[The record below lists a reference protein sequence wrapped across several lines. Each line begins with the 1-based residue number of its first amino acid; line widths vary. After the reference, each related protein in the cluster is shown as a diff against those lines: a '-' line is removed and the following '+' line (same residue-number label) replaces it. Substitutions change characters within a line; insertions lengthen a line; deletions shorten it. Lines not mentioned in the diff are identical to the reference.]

1 MTGLRRQITRLPTIP
16 SFRTLA
22 VAAGFITFAA
32 LMWAN
37 LDHPDFW
44 LDESITAGHIAK
56 PEYIHWDAFHPPGY
70 YWLLMH
76 WRDIFGPG
84 DVVLR
89 SFSVLWA
96 LLAVVLV
103 WLLASRLLRPP
114 SDLLALWL
122 FVLSPLGLLY
132 LRTARYFAM
141 TTALF
146 LLVAYL
152 LLLAATEGRW
162 RHYILLGLSAAAL
175 LWANY
180 IAALLLLPGYLL
192 LFDVARRDQPGYLP
206 RWLVSA
212 ALPVVA
218 LCPLAVRLLHSLSAV
233 SGIPQTAHLQGT
245 LYGLGIKLGLPVY
258 AAIIGENT
266 EPWRFYV
273 TVPVF
278 LAGAILLIAGF
289 TGARADRRPGR
300 WLKLW
305 TWPAAILAVAL
316 VFSTAA
322 RSEPIV
328 RVTSVALFALP
339 FAYILIARG
348 AQALRVPLLAGV
360 LVALVFV
367 GDLYGIHNY
376 FSGQQFLNPAYNV
389 PWRSVVTTIR
399 THWQPDDLVIECY
412 DASFRRYWADD
423 TTMIEYRLPVAL
435 TDMKPVQQFPKSGRR
450 IWLVARDRG
459 AQLPRQMTIQI
470 RDELAQKASEVQ
482 VFDFKPLSPTVRRWR
497 SRLLRQPVWDA
508 YVKLH
513 LFIP

>member
-1 MTGLRRQITRLPTIP
+1 MARLPTIP
-16 SFRTLA
+16 SFHA
-22 VAAGFITFAA
+22 FVVAAGFITFAV
-32 LMWAN
+32 LMGSN

-56 PEYIHWDAFHPPGY
+56 PEYIHWDAFHPPSY

-76 WRDIFGPG
+76 WSDIFGSG
-84 DVVLR
+84 DVALR

-96 LLAVVLV
+96 LLAVALV

-141 TTALF
+141 TTVLF

-152 LLLAATEGRW
+152 LLLATTEGRW

-180 IAALLLLPGYLL
+180 VAALLVVPGYLML
-192 LFDVARRDQPGYLP
+192 LYTTRRTYPRYLP

-212 ALPVVA
+212 ALPAVA
-218 LCPLAVRLLHSLSAV
+218 FWPLATKLIHSVAAV
-233 SGIPQTAHLQGT
+233 SGIPQAAHLQGT
-245 LYGLGIKLGLPVY
+245 LYGIAIKLGLPVY
-258 AAIIGENT
+258 AAIVGENT
-266 EPWRFYV
+266 DPWRFYI

-278 LAGAILLIAGF
+278 LAGAILLVAGF
-289 TGARADRRPGR
+289 TAARGDRSPGR

-305 TWPAAILAVAL
+305 IWPAAIITVAL

-328 RVTSVALFALP
+328 RVTSVAIFALP
-339 FAYILIARG
+339 FAYILMARG
-348 AQALRVPLLAGV
+348 AQALRAPLLAIL
-360 LVALVFV
+360 LVGLVFV

-376 FSGQQFLNPAYNV
+376 FAGQQFLNPAYNV
-389 PWRSVVTTIR
+389 PWQQVVATVR
-399 THWQPDDLVIECY
+399 ERWQPDDLVIECY

-435 TDMKPVQQFPKSGRR
+435 TDMEPVQQFPKSGQR

-459 AQLPRQMTIQI
+459 AHLPRQMTTQI
-470 RDELAQKASEVQ
+470 HNELAGKASGVQ
-482 VFDFKPLSPTVRRWR
+482 VFNFEPLPPAVRHWR
-497 SRLLRQPVWDA
+497 SRLLRRPVWDA
-508 YVKLH
+508 YIKLY
-513 LFIP
+513 LFVP

>member
-1 MTGLRRQITRLPTIP
+1 MTDLRRQITRLSDRP
-16 SFRTLA
+16 SFRIIA
-22 VAAGFITFAA
+22 VATGLITFAA
-32 LMWAN
+32 LMWSN
-37 LDHPDFW
+37 LGHPDFW

-56 PEYIHWDAFHPPGY
+56 PEYIHWDAFHPPSY

-84 DVVLR
+84 DVALR

-103 WLLASRLLRPP
+103 WLLASRLLESPA
-114 SDLLALWL
+114 DLLALWL

-152 LLLAATEGRW
+152 LLLAATAGRW
-162 RHYILLGLSAAAL
+162 RHYILLGLAAAAL

-180 IAALLLLPGYLL
+180 VAALLLLPGYLL
-192 LFDVARRDQPGYLP
+192 LFCAARRDQPGYLP
-206 RWLVSA
+206 RWLASA

-218 LCPLAVRLLHSLSAV
+218 FCPLAMRLLHSLSAV
-233 SGIPQTAHLQGT
+233 SGIPQSAHLQGT

-258 AAIIGENT
+258 AVIVGENT
-266 EPWRFYV
+266 HPWCFYI
-273 TVPVF
+273 TIPVF
-278 LAGAILLIAGF
+278 LAGVTLLVVGF
-289 TGARADRRPGR
+289 IGARGDRSPGR

-305 TWPAAILAVAL
+305 TWPAAIMAVAL

-339 FAYILIARG
+339 FAYILMARG
-348 AQALRVPLLAGV
+348 AQALRAPLLAGA
-360 LVALVFV
+360 LVAIVFV

-376 FSGQQFLNPAYNV
+376 FTGQQFLNPAYNV
-389 PWRSVVTTIR
+389 PWQQVVDTVR
-399 THWQPDDLVIECY
+399 ARWQADDLVIECY

-423 TTMIEYRLPVAL
+423 TTMIEYRLPVL
-435 TDMKPVQQFPKSGRR
+435 ITDMEPVQQFPKSGQR

-459 AQLPRQMTIQI
+459 AQLPRQMTTQI
-470 RDELAQKASEVQ
+470 RDELGQKASEVQ
-482 VFDFKPLSPTVRRWR
+482 IFNFKPLSPTVRRWR
-497 SRLLRQPVWDA
+497 SRLLCQPVWDA
-508 YVKLH
+508 YIKLY
-513 LFIP
+513 LFTP

>member
-1 MTGLRRQITRLPTIP
+1 MTDLRRQITRLSDRP
-16 SFRTLA
+16 SFRVLA
-22 VAAGFITFAA
+22 VAAGLIIFAA
-32 LMWAN
+32 LMWSN
-37 LDHPDFW
+37 LGHPDFW
-44 LDESITAGHIAK
+44 LDESITAGHIGQ
-56 PEYIHWDAFHPPGY
+56 PEHIYWDAFHPPGY

-84 DVVLR
+84 DMALR
-89 SFSVLWA
+89 SFSVVWA

-103 WLLASRLLRPP
+103 WLLASGLLE
-114 SDLLALWL
+114 STADLLALWL

-162 RHYILLGLSAAAL
+162 RHYILLGVAAAAL

-180 IAALLLLPGYLL
+180 VAALLLLPGYLL
-192 LFDVARRDQPGYLP
+192 LFCVARRDQPGYLV

-212 ALPVVA
+212 ALPIMA
-218 LCPLAVRLLHSLSAV
+218 LCPLAVRLLDSLSAV

-258 AAIIGENT
+258 AAIVGENT
-266 EPWRFYV
+266 DPWRFYI

-278 LAGAILLIAGF
+278 LAGGILLVAGF
-289 TGARADRRPGR
+289 VGARGDRRPGR

-305 TWPAAILAVAL
+305 AWPAAIMAVAL

-339 FAYILIARG
+339 FAYILMARG
-348 AQALRVPLLAGV
+348 AQALRAPLLAGV
-360 LVALVFV
+360 LVALLFV

-376 FSGQQFLNPAYNV
+376 FAGQQFLNPANNV
-389 PWRSVVTTIR
+389 PWQQIVDTVRAL
-399 THWQPDDLVIECY
+399 WQPGDLVVECY

-423 TTMIEYRLPVAL
+423 TTMIEYRLPVPVA
-435 TDMKPVQQFPKSGRR
+435 DMEPVQQFPQSGQR

-459 AQLPRQMTIQI
+459 AHLPRQMTTEI

-482 VFDFKPLSPTVRRWR
+482 IFNFKPLSPAVRRWR

-508 YVKLH
+508 YIKLY
-513 LFIP
+513 LFVP

>member
-1 MTGLRRQITRLPTIP
+1 MTDLQRQITRLSEHP
-16 SFRTLA
+16 SFRA
-22 VAAGFITFAA
+22 FVVAAGFITFAA
-32 LMWAN
+32 LMGAN
-37 LDHPDFW
+37 LGHPDFW

-56 PEYIHWDAFHPPGY
+56 PEYIHWDAFHPPSY

-76 WRDIFGPG
+76 WSDILGSG
-84 DVVLR
+84 DAALR

-152 LLLAATEGRW
+152 LLLAATKGRW

-180 IAALLLLPGYLL
+180 VAALLVVPGYLML
-192 LFDVARRDQPGYLP
+192 LYTTRHTQRGYLP
-206 RWLVSA
+206 RWLISA
-212 ALPVVA
+212 ALPIMA
-218 LCPLAVRLLHSLSAV
+218 LCPLVTKLLHSVSAV
-233 SGIPQTAHLQGT
+233 SGIHQAAHLQGT

-258 AAIIGENT
+258 AAIVGENT
-266 EPWRFYV
+266 DPWRFYI

-278 LAGAILLIAGF
+278 LAGAILLVAGVI
-289 TGARADRRPGR
+289 GARSDRHPGW

-305 TWPAAILAVAL
+305 TWPAAIIAVAL

-328 RVTSVALFALP
+328 RVTSVAIFALP

-348 AQALRVPLLAGV
+348 AQALRAPLLAIL
-360 LVALVFV
+360 LVGLVFA
-367 GDLYGIHNY
+367 GNLYGIHNY
-376 FSGQQFLNPAYNV
+376 FAGQQFLNPACNV
-389 PWRSVVTTIR
+389 PWRSVVGMIKAR
-399 THWQPDDLVIECY
+399 WQPDDLVIECY

-423 TTMIEYRLPVAL
+423 TTMIEYRLPVPL
-435 TDMKPVQQFPKSGRR
+435 TDMEPVQRFPKSGQR

-459 AQLPRQMTIQI
+459 AQLPRQMSIQI
-470 RDELAQKASEVQ
+470 RNELAGKASEVQ
-482 VFDFKPLSPTVRRWR
+482 VFNFEPLSPTVRHWR
-497 SRLLRQPVWDA
+497 SRLLRRPVWDA
-508 YVKLH
+508 YVKLY
-513 LFIP
+513 LFTP

>member
-1 MTGLRRQITRLPTIP
+1 MVVLSAGL
-16 SFRTLA
+16 
-22 VAAGFITFAA
+22 VTFAA
-32 LMWAN
+32 LMWSN
-37 LDHPDFW
+37 LGHPDFW

-70 YWLLMH
+70 YWLLMRWSH
-76 WRDIFGPG
+76 IWGPG
-84 DVVLR
+84 DIALR
-89 SFSVLWA
+89 SFSALWA
-96 LLAVVLV
+96 LVAVVLV

-114 SDLLALWL
+114 GDLLALWL

-152 LLLAATEGRW
+152 LLLAASKGRW

-180 IAALLLLPGYLL
+180 VAALLLVPGYLL
-192 LFDVARRDQPGYLP
+192 LLYAARRDQPGYLP

-212 ALPVVA
+212 ALPIVA
-218 LCPLAVRLLHSLSAV
+218 LSPLAMKLAHSVWAV
-233 SGIPQTAHLQGT
+233 SSISQTAHLQGS
-245 LYGLGIKLGLPVY
+245 LYGFAIKLGLPVY

-266 EPWRFYV
+266 DPWRFYV
-273 TVPVF
+273 TAPVF
-278 LAGAILLIAGF
+278 LAGGILLVAGF
-289 TGARADRRPGR
+289 VGARGDRCPAR

-305 TWPAAILAVAL
+305 TWPAAIIAVAL

-348 AQALRVPLLAGV
+348 AQTLRTPLLAGV
-360 LVALVFV
+360 LVAIVFV

-376 FSGQQFLNPAYNV
+376 FTGQQFLNPAYNV
-389 PWRSVVTTIR
+389 PWRSVVGTIR
-399 THWQPDDLVIECY
+399 ARWQPGDFVIECY

-423 TTMIEYRLPVAL
+423 TTMIEYRLPTPL
-435 TDMKPVQQFPKSGRR
+435 THMKPVQQFPESGQR
-450 IWLVARDRG
+450 IWLVTRDRG
-459 AQLPRQMTIQI
+459 AQLPRQMTVDIHN
-470 RDELAQKASEVQ
+470 ELASKASEVQ
-482 VFDFKPLSPTVRRWR
+482 VFNFKPLSPTVRHWR

-508 YVKLH
+508 YIKLY
-513 LFIP
+513 LFVP